1 MAEPTQ
7 TSEPSAQADHSNGR
21 PMRLR
26 RAIARGTL
34 GGVLVSAALATI
46 VFGAIAAAAMADRRI
61 QSWTTQREIEFPI
74 ASIVGFV
81 LLCGAVSGTII
92 GVAAGLSR
100 TPLRSRAKRL
110 APQTERPF
118 SQRLGKFLG
127 EAPSAEPI
135 EPAPRSRM
143 AFFSAIVP
151 GRRYSPKPASY
162 IRAILWRIRRLLG
175 GGS

>member
-7 TSEPSAQADHSNGR
+7 NSEPSAQADVSNGR
-21 PMRLR
+21 PTRLR

-34 GGVLVSAALATI
+34 GGVLVSGALATI
-46 VFGAIAAAAMADRRI
+46 VFGAIAATAMADRRI
-61 QSWTTQREIEFPI
+61 QSWTTQREIELPI

-92 GVAAGLSR
+92 GVATGLSR
-100 TPLRSRAKRL
+100 TPRRSRAKRL

-118 SQRLGKFLG
+118 SQRLGQFLG
-127 EAPSAEPI
+127 EAPSAGPVES
-135 EPAPRSRM
+135 APRSRM
-143 AFFSAIVP
+143 AFFLAMIP
-151 GRRYSPKPASY
+151 GRRHAPKPASY
-162 IRAILWRIRRLLG
+162 IRAVLWHIRRLLG